1 MSVKTTQK
9 VPTNGGLNLYSEVS
23 RTAPGELIEAINK
36 GRGIFGPRH
45 SYTRVGN
52 ANRARANPKTDGVG
66 AYIRLLDNPAQWDL
80 GTEFSVDI
88 FFRVTTIPAANGYL
102 LTTAHPTDVALDIWL
117 DTEGKI
123 NADVRDN
130 GGNSVVLVSRTQLG
144 DGDTCRV
151 RVSRG
156 SGVVALL
163 VSAGTRMVRE
173 AVSTGLNK
181 NLPLAVVRA
190 SRLIAAPP
198 AYSGGAFLDCVL
210 GLCLLRTREDLTSEY
225 IFGEYPTPHGNNVAG
240 CWTEV
245 RNDVRLR
252 DNSRFVNHGT
262 AFQCLSA
269 GLNIFQCDIV
279 QALGTHVD
287 ADGREYNYVAAGGE
301 LYREEIHE

>member
-23 RTAPGELIEAINK
+23 RTQPGELIEAINK

-45 SYTRVGN
+45 SFTRIDN
-52 ANRARANPKTDGVG
+52 ANRARANPKTNGVD
-66 AYIRLLDNPAQWDL
+66 AYIRLLDNPGQWDL

-88 FFRVTTIPAANGYL
+88 FFRLTTIPLTDGYL
-102 LTTAHPTDVALDIWL
+102 LTTAHATDVSLDIWIDSTGL
-117 DTEGKI
+117 I
-123 NADVRDN
+123 HAHVRDN
-130 GGNSVVLVSRTQLG
+130 GGNSVFLVSRTQLG
-144 DGDTCRV
+144 AGDTCRL

-173 AVSTGLNK
+173 AVSTGLNR

-190 SRLIAAPP
+190 SRLIASPP
-198 AYSGGAFLDCVL
+198 GYAGGSFLDCVL
-210 GLCLLRTREDLTSEY
+210 GLCLLRTREDLSSEY
-225 IFGEYPTPHGNNVAG
+225 IFGEYPTPHGSNVAG

-262 AFQCLSA
+262 AFNCLSA

-279 QALGTHVD
+279 QGMGTHTD
-287 ADGREYNYVAAGGE
+287 IDGREYNYVAAGGE